1 MNGSILIDQP
11 APRAAR
17 PDVMPASRVVHAYYS
32 EAKYEFLRMLRTPAF
47 AAPILLLPIVV
58 YLLFGVVMANE
69 AITKNPAVGVY
80 LFCGFSVFAVI
91 GPGLLGVGI
100 SIAMER
106 DAGLLRLKRAL
117 PAPPGAYVLAKMLMA
132 MLFATLTTASMIVMG
147 VLIAKV
153 ALSAGQLAALA
164 GVMVLGTVPMCAIG
178 LFIGAHTSG
187 SAAPAFANLVFLP
200 MMWLSG
206 LFIPLPVFLQKWA
219 VIWPAFHLNQV
230 AVSVIGLE
238 QFSVRPVG
246 LCIGVLIVITV
257 LFGGLAIRRLGRT
270 G

>member
-1 MNGSILIDQP
+1 MNGLLSIAQ
-11 APRAAR
+11 
-17 PDVMPASRVVHAYYS
+17 PASRVARPDPMPARRIVHAYFS
-32 EAKYEFLRMLRTPAF
+32 EAKYEFLRLLRTPAF
-47 AAPILLLPIVV
+47 AVPILVLPIVV

-100 SIAMER
+100 SLALER
-106 DAGLLRLKRAL
+106 DAGLLKLKRAL
-117 PAPPGAYVLAKMLMA
+117 PAPPGAYILAKMLMA
-132 MLFATLTTASMIVMG
+132 MVFATLTTASMLVMG

-153 ALSAGQLAALA
+153 ALTTGQLAALA

-206 LFIPLPVFLQKWA
+206 LFIPLPAFLQKWA

-230 AVSVIGLE
+230 ALGVIGAK
-238 QFSVRPVG
+238 QFSFMPVTQ
-246 LCIGVLIVITV
+246 CIGVLVGVTV
-257 LFGGLAIRRLGRT
+257 LFGGLAIRRLART

>member
-1 MNGSILIDQP
+1 MNGLLSIDQR
-11 APRAAR
+11 ARAAR
-17 PDVMPASRVVHAYYS
+17 PDLMPAGRIVHAYFS
-32 EAKYEFLRMLRTPAF
+32 EAKYEFLRLLRTPAF
-47 AAPILLLPIVV
+47 AVPILVLPIVV
-58 YLLFGVVMANE
+58 YLLFGVVMAND

-91 GPGLLGVGI
+91 APGLLGVGI
-100 SIAMER
+100 SLALER
-106 DAGLLRLKRAL
+106 DSGLLKLKRVL
-117 PAPPGAYVLAKMLMA
+117 PAPPGAYILAKMLMA
-132 MLFATLTTASMIVMG
+132 MVFATLTTASMILMG

-164 GVMVLGTVPMCAIG
+164 GVMILGTLPMCAIG

-230 AVSVIGLE
+230 AVGVIGLK
-238 QFSVRPVG
+238 QFSFMPVSQSIAV
-246 LCIGVLIVITV
+246 LVGVTV
-257 LFGGLAIRRLGRT
+257 LFGGLAIRRLRRT
-270 G
+270 E